1 MKRADRRIGG
11 WAVSGIGAAA
21 LLLSA
26 YPAIRLSA
34 QTVGIGIQGVF
45 ASYRE
50 QSSALQ
56 FSGQGF
62 AATAWLARGRLGA
75 DFAFTNIDYE
85 PEVIVGRFKARQ
97 IDARVR
103 YLVASGVSAEVGFT
117 KRTADPDFDAQSVG
131 AIRVGVRAAYL
142 LGPGADITARA
153 NYLAGAKFS
162 GGGQSPFGVEMGLG
176 ISVGKTNGRFRLIGD
191 YEFQRF
197 NRTTDNGS
205 GEVKVPIQQ
214 TIARLG
220 LGVGF

>member
-1 MKRADRRIGG
+1 MKAPGRLDG
-11 WAVSGIGAAA
+11 WTVSLAGLMALAV
-21 LLLSA
+21 
-26 YPAIRLSA
+26 YPSTRLPA
-34 QTVGIGIQGVF
+34 QTVGLGIQGVV

-50 QSSALQ
+50 QTSALQ

-62 AATAWLARGRLGA
+62 AASAWLARGKLGA
-75 DFAFTNIDYE
+75 DVVFTNIDYE

-97 IDARVR
+97 LDARVR

-117 KRTADPDFDAQSVG
+117 NRTADPDFDAQSVG

-162 GGGQSPFGVEMGLG
+162 GGGQSPFGIEMGLG
-176 ISVGKTNGRFRLIGD
+176 ISVGKSNGRFRLTGD

-214 TIARLG
+214 TVARIG

>member
-1 MKRADRRIGG
+1 MTARRLDG
-11 WAVSGIGAAA
+11 WTVSLVGLMALAV
-21 LLLSA
+21 
-26 YPAIRLSA
+26 YPSSRLSA
-34 QTVGIGIQGVF
+34 QTVGLGIQGVL

-50 QSSALQ
+50 QSAALQ
-56 FSGQGF
+56 FSGKGF
-62 AATAWLARGRLGA
+62 AASAWLARGKLGA
-75 DFAFTNIDYE
+75 DIVFTNIDYE
-85 PEVIVGRFKARQ
+85 PEVVVGRFKARQ
-97 IDARVR
+97 LDARVR

-131 AIRVGVRAAYL
+131 AVRVGARAAYL

-162 GGGQSPFGVEMGLG
+162 GGGQSPFGIEVALG
-176 ISVGKTNGRFRLIGD
+176 ISVGKSNGRFRFTGD

-214 TIARLG
+214 TVARIG